1 MIIKK
6 YKLYLE
12 SFKNEKNMWTIIP
25 QSVKEL
31 HEMFKK
37 HNKQLFVVGGAVRDF
52 LNKQKPKDFDLTT
65 DAFPDE
71 VVSIIGNKWRTTVQ
85 GANFG
90 VVVVYTED
98 EPKGMEIAT
107 FRSDDYSGKLGITR
121 DPKVILGAS
130 IDKDAERRDITYNSL
145 YYDLDKKEI
154 IDLTGGVEDML
165 QGVTK
170 MVGDSNLRIQEDPL
184 RILRVFRFSC
194 RYEFPIHEDT
204 KLAIHKNKHLLS
216 IISKER
222 IWGISGDNTGEIYK
236 AFKQAKN
243 FSDYIRL
250 LLEYNIFEEILP
262 KLKINSLV
270 SDSEFL
276 VIYLANLLKENSSK
290 NLLNELIQVN
300 KFKTNLARSIVFLID
315 LLDLDTSNV
324 FDLYKKKI
332 VSKLE
337 DKIILEWL
345 VLNNKE
351 NTPIYKAFIK
361 YKPSVNSQ
369 DLINLGYSGLEL
381 GKKIKELELE
391 NFKKLYD

>member
-1 MIIKK
+1 MIYKK

-12 SFKNEKNMWTIIP
+12 SLKTEKDMWSIIP

-31 HEMFKK
+31 HQLFKQQ
-37 HNKQLFVVGGAVRDF
+37 NKQLFVVGGAVRDF
-52 LNKQKPKDFDLTT
+52 LNKQKPKDFDLAT

-71 VVSIIGNKWRTTVQ
+71 VLSIIGNRWRTTVQ

-107 FRSDDYSGKLGITR
+107 FRSDDYTGKLGITR
-121 DPKVILGAS
+121 DPKVILGAT
-130 IDKDAERRDITYNSL
+130 IDKDAERRDITFNAL
-145 YYDLDKKEI
+145 YYDLDKQEI
-154 IDLTGGVEDML
+154 IDLTGGVEDMK
-165 QGVTK
+165 QGIVR
-170 MVGDSNLRIQEDPL
+170 MVGDANLRIQEDGL
-184 RILRVFRFSC
+184 RIMRLFRFSC
-194 RYEFPIHEDT
+194 RYGFQIHKDT
-204 KLAIHKNKHLLS
+204 ELAIHKNKHILS
-216 IISKER
+216 NITKER
-222 IWGISGDNTGEIYK
+222 IWSISGDNTGEIFK

-300 KFKTNLARSIVFLID
+300 KFETDLARPIVFLIE
-315 LLDLDTSNV
+315 LLNLDIVNV

-351 NTPIYKAFIK
+351 NNPIYKAFIK

>member
-12 SFKNEKNMWTIIP
+12 SLKNEKDMWTIIP

-31 HEMFKK
+31 HQLFKQK
-37 HNKQLFVVGGAVRDF
+37 NKQLLIVGGAVRDF
-52 LNKQKPKDFDLTT
+52 LNNQKPKDFDLTT

-71 VVSIIGNKWRTTVQ
+71 ILSIIGDRWKTTVQ
-85 GANFG
+85 GAAFG

-107 FRSDDYSGKLGITR
+107 MRSDDYTGKLGITR
-121 DPKVILGAS
+121 NPDVVLGAT
-130 IDKDAERRDITYNSL
+130 IDKDAERRDITFNAL
-145 YYDLDKKEI
+145 YYDLDKQEI
-154 IDLTGGVEDML
+154 IDLTGGVEDMR
-165 QGVTK
+165 QGITR
-170 MVGDSNLRIQEDPL
+170 MVGDPNLRIQEDPL
-184 RILRVFRFSC
+184 RILRTGRFSC
-194 RYEFPIHEDT
+194 RYGFPIHDDT
-204 KLAIHKNKHLLS
+204 KLAIIKNKHLLS
-216 IISKER
+216 IITKER
-222 IWGISGDNTGEIYK
+222 IWAISGENTGEVFK

-250 LLEYNIFEEILP
+250 LLEYKIFEEILP

-270 SDSEFL
+270 SDSQSL
-276 VIYLANLLKENSSK
+276 VIYLANLLRENSTK

-300 KFKTNLARSIVFLID
+300 KFETDLARPIVFLIE
-315 LLDLDTSNV
+315 LSKLDLTNV

-332 VSKLE
+332 VSKV
-337 DKIILEWL
+337 DDATILEWL
-345 VLNNKE
+345 SIIGKE
-351 NTPIYKAFIK
+351 NEPIYKAFIK

-369 DLINLGYSGLEL
+369 ELIDFGYKGAEL

-391 NFKKLYD
+391 NFKKLF

>member
-12 SFKNEKNMWTIIP
+12 SLKNEKDMWTIIP

-31 HEMFKK
+31 HEMFKQK
-37 HNKQLFVVGGAVRDF
+37 GKKLFVVGGAIRDF
-52 LNKQKPKDFDLTT
+52 LNNQKPKDFDLTT

-71 VVSIIGNKWRTTVQ
+71 ILSIIGDRWKTTVQ
-85 GANFG
+85 GAAFG

-98 EPKGMEIAT
+98 QPKGMEIAT
-107 FRSDDYSGKLGITR
+107 FRSDDYKGKLGQTR
-121 DPKVILGAS
+121 NPDVLLGVTM
-130 IDKDAERRDITYNSL
+130 DKDAERRDITYNAL
-145 YYDLDKKEI
+145 YFDLDKQEI
-154 IDLTGGVEDML
+154 VDLTGGIEDMR
-165 QGVTK
+165 QGVTR
-170 MVGDSNLRIQEDPL
+170 MVGNPSLRIQEDPL

-194 RYEFPIHEDT
+194 RYGFPIHEDT
-204 KLAIHKNKHLLS
+204 KLAIQENKHLLS
-216 IISKER
+216 IITKER
-222 IWGISGDNTGEIYK
+222 IWAISGESTGEVFK
-236 AFKQAKN
+236 AFNQAKN

-250 LLEYNIFEEILP
+250 LLEYKIFEEILP

-270 SDSEFL
+270 SDSQSL
-276 VIYLANLLKENSSK
+276 VIYLTNLLRENFSK

-300 KFKTNLARSIVFLID
+300 KFETDLARPIVFLIE
-315 LLDLDTSNV
+315 LSKLDLTNV

-332 VSKLE
+332 VSKV
-337 DKIILEWL
+337 DDATILEWL
-345 VLNNKE
+345 SIIGKE
-351 NTPIYKAFIK
+351 NEPIYKAFIK

-369 DLINLGYSGLEL
+369 ELIEMGYKGAEL